1 MFASAAKISGL
12 NACFSDVVKTLRE
25 SYPPR
30 LKQGFVILLTGLYN
44 SGHET
49 IARALQTVVNEQG
62 GRSTSLLLGD
72 FTRHNNEP
80 GRRISC
86 LIRLG
91 SDFTQAMPFLGKS
104 ATNTC
109 NG

>member
-1 MFASAAKISGL
+1 M
-12 NACFSDVVKTLRE
+12 KTLRE

-30 LKQGFVILLTGLYN
+30 LKQGFVIFLTGLYN

-49 IARALQTVVNEQG
+49 IARALQTVFNEQG
-62 GRSTSLLLGD
+62 GRTTSLLLGD

-80 GRRISC
+80 GSQIPYPQFV
-86 LIRLG
+86 LVLT
-91 SDFTQAMPFLGKS
+91 FTQTMPFLGKS
-104 ATNTC
+104 ATISC